1 MNELSQLLPDALFSP
16 EDSRTFT
23 YKGGWEQW
31 KREHDEKIGPSEKF
45 RGWGKPIQSAKYRN
59 YTIES

>member
-1 MNELSQLLPDALFSP
+1 MNI
-16 EDSRTFT
+16 
-23 YKGGWEQW
+23 KN
-31 KREHDEKIGPSEKF
+31 GPSEKF

>member
-1 MNELSQLLPDALFSP
+1 MGKLRQTALILGEGPTEF
-16 EDSRTFT
+16 F
-23 YKGGWEQW
+23 
-31 KREHDEKIGPSEKF
+31 GPSEKF